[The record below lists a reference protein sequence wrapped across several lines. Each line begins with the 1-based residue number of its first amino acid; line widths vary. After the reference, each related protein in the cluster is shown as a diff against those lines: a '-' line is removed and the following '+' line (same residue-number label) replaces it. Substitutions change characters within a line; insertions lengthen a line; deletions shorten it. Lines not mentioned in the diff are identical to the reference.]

1 MATTVPNYI
10 GIGSECLN
18 KFINHAFEI
27 LYTIPFWVLFT
38 PCFPLVLLQEPL
50 LHMKVFK
57 FGGASVNSVERI
69 KNLATIVKQ
78 YQQEPLVI
86 IISAMGKTTN
96 ALEKV
101 VEAFFSGKKETAL
114 QLFEIIK
121 NQHLTTAKYLL
132 VKEYNACVTRLHD
145 FFTEVEWLLH
155 DKPVREFDYYYD
167 QVVCT
172 GELLSTSI
180 ISHYLNEEKIYNQWL
195 DVRDILRTDDN
206 FRDAG
211 VDAVFTEQKIVD
223 SWQFTVKGGK
233 NIVVTQGFIGST
245 DENESTTLGREGSDY
260 TAALFANMLTAE
272 SLTIWKDVEG
282 VMNADPKQFPEAQL
296 IEELNFTEV
305 IEMAF
310 YGAQVI
316 HPKTIKPLQNKG
328 IPMYVK
334 CFLDPS
340 LPGTIIHKKN
350 IRGLPPIFVIKEKQ
364 ILVHLKSRDFSF
376 IGEEPMQQLYAI
388 FAQTRVRPNLIQTG
402 AIGVQICMD
411 DKQDKTDQFA
421 TEAGILFDVQVEKDL
436 QLLTIRHY
444 EEVLLQSML
453 DGKQV
458 VLLQK
463 TKETVQALFR

>member
-1 MATTVPNYI
+1 
-10 GIGSECLN
+10 
-18 KFINHAFEI
+18 
-27 LYTIPFWVLFT
+27 
-38 PCFPLVLLQEPL
+38 
-50 LHMKVFK
+50 MKVFK

-69 KNLATIVKQ
+69 KNLATIVDQFKG
-78 YQQEPLVI
+78 EELVI

-101 VEAFFSGKKETAL
+101 VEAFYAGKKEEAL
-114 QLFEIIK
+114 QLFEIVK

-132 VKEYNACVTRLHD
+132 VTHYNACAAQLND
-145 FFTEVEWLLH
+145 FFTEVEWMLH

-167 QVVCT
+167 QVVCV
-172 GELLSTSI
+172 GELLSTCI
-180 ISHYLNEEKIYNQWL
+180 ISHFLNQEKISNQWL

-211 VDAVFTEQKIVD
+211 VDWDYTIEKVTQN
-223 SWQFTVKGGK
+223 WQSVVQSQ
-233 NIVVTQGFIGST
+233 NILITQGFIGST

-260 TAALFANMLTAE
+260 TAAIFANMLNAE

-282 VMNADPKQFPEAQL
+282 VMNADPKQFPDAQL
-296 IEELNFTEV
+296 ISELNFTEV

-340 LPGTIIHKKN
+340 LPGTVIHKKN
-350 IRGLPPIFVIKEKQ
+350 IKGLPPIIVVKEKQ
-364 ILVHLKSRDFSF
+364 LLIHLNNRDFSF
-376 IGEEPMQQLYAI
+376 MAEAPMRQLYDI
-388 FAQTRVRPNLIQTG
+388 LERSRVRTNLIQTG

-411 DKQDKTDQFA
+411 DKDEKTNDFA
-421 TEAGILFDVQVEKDL
+421 AQASNVFDVQLEKDL
-436 QLLTIRHY
+436 HLLTIRHY
-444 EEVLLQSML
+444 NETLVNKML
-453 DGKQV
+453 ENKEV
-458 VLLQK
+458 VLMQK
-463 TKETVQALFR
+463 TKETIQALYK